1 MASKQLCI
9 TAILL
14 KISTDGDRTKQNQ
27 KWFSYVGTQIWMQ
40 VLMLRDTGQKFSLDA
55 WIHELRK
62 QDIQLL
68 WSNLEDR
75 KDLGSWEK
83 VLLYLDMDDPWTV
96 METSSSLPC
105 LQNSQNGQSPLL
117 FVPNIAWQGSC
128 WRLVLTPA
136 PQLRLEH
143 TPNPVHWA
151 QEVTDTELACRCS
164 AGFFCPVKQKDGQTV
179 TTSKIFF
186 HFFCSTLTLWSKH

>member
-1 MASKQLCI
+1 MASKQLHI
-9 TAILL
+9 TAILP

-68 WSNLEDR
+68 WSNVEDR
-75 KDLGSWEK
+75 KDLGSLEK
-83 VLLYLDMDDPWTV
+83 VFVYSDTDDPWTA

-117 FVPNIAWQGSC
+117 FVPNTAWQGSS
-128 WRLVLTPA
+128 WRLVLTQGLLLQPQLLELRA
-136 PQLRLEH
+136 LVPQLRLEH

-151 QEVTDTELACRCS
+151 QVTDLACRCS
-164 AGFFCPVKQKDGQTV
+164 AVFSVQLNRRMDR
-179 TTSKIFF
+179 
-186 HFFCSTLTLWSKH
+186 L